1 MRARTLLYAFLIWI
15 VFGAAESLGKW
26 AKNSLLS
33 PNLGEYPGHVIST
46 ILLICFVLAITYAFM
61 RYSNVRR
68 FSSTDF
74 LFIGVLWVVLTI
86 GQEFVLG
93 HYYRYRPWAWLL
105 ADYRVSRGR
114 LKGLVLLSELVA
126 PFAFGT
132 ILLKSRKG
140 HRRHRSRTSLRSDSQ
155 G

>member
-1 MRARTLLYAFLIWI
+1 MRATTLLYAFFIWI
-15 VFGAAESLGKW
+15 VFGVAESLSKW

-33 PNLGEYPGHVIST
+33 PKLGEYPGHVIST
-46 ILLICFVLAITYAFM
+46 VLMVCIVLAITYVFIS
-61 RYSNVRR
+61 RSEVSR

-74 LFIGVLWVVLTI
+74 LFIGVLWVVLTV

-93 HYYRYRPWAWLL
+93 HYYRYRPWSWLL
-105 ADYRVSRGR
+105 ADYNISRGR
-114 LKGLVLLSELVA
+114 LKGLVLLSELAA

-140 HRRHRSRTSLRSDSQ
+140 HRKRRSRR
-155 G
+155 